1 MQFIEE
7 QATAWLVG
15 LEPLAVDHQLWN
27 GALAHVANDFFRR
40 GRIVVHVDFG
50 VRNPVRL
57 KELLGGAAISAP
69 PGCINLH
76 LHVFILA
83 LLRW

>member
-1 MQFIEE
+1 
-7 QATAWLVG
+7 
-15 LEPLAVDHQLWN
+15 
-27 GALAHVANDFFRR
+27 
-40 GRIVVHVDFG
+40 
-50 VRNPVRL
+50 VRL